1 MEDDLP
7 PNWRLAT
14 DEDGKVYY
22 FNELT
27 DEVKWEKPTEA
38 DAVKPEPVAAQ
49 SPPVNPIAPTMAMDE
64 SEFAPATDRP
74 PMAMVTP
81 GGNGAKSGAG
91 VAGSLDSTLGDGVL
105 LRVFIVMFCSVVV
118 FIQACFCSGK
128 AAPTLTVTPAR
139 CIGTTAVDSCYA
151 GGPASYAICVG
162 LFSLIFCCIFL
173 FFGKKKASCFSNYE
187 APKVKW
193 SAQQLFAVVLAL
205 WWTPATFVLTFFA
218 PFTNTSNAYFA
229 IWAAMITTVL
239 MLAVSAVT
247 HAHAH
252 TQNPPLVP
260 PLMTPRSL
268 ARSRFRSRT
277 HTGLL
282 CPRARRHPVDV

>member
-64 SEFAPATDRP
+64 SEFAPDRP

-91 VAGSLDSTLGDGVL
+91 FAGSLDSTLG
-105 LRVFIVMFCSVVV
+105 
-118 FIQACFCSGK
+118 
-128 AAPTLTVTPAR
+128 
-139 CIGTTAVDSCYA
+139 
-151 GGPASYAICVG
+151 
-162 LFSLIFCCIFL
+162 
-173 FFGKKKASCFSNYE
+173 
-187 APKVKW
+187 
-193 SAQQLFAVVLAL
+193 
-205 WWTPATFVLTFFA
+205 
-218 PFTNTSNAYFA
+218 
-229 IWAAMITTVL
+229 
-239 MLAVSAVT
+239 
-247 HAHAH
+247 
-252 TQNPPLVP
+252 
-260 PLMTPRSL
+260 
-268 ARSRFRSRT
+268 
-277 HTGLL
+277 
-282 CPRARRHPVDV
+282 